1 MLINIL
7 IITIVVALAA
17 CYAFAIKYQYAKS
30 NLALREIQMQGVSKE
45 LKESHLLREQLLSS
59 IGDAVLMV
67 SSDGFILEANPS
79 AHGMLGGMLMGDTL
93 LARTL
98 CYDLNQL
105 LLLTVQTQLSQHSEL
120 VIPHPKRMVGSVRIS
135 PLSEHRPMAE
145 NTYLVVITDLSEVRH
160 LEQVRRDFVANV
172 SHELRTPLAAVRVNA
187 EALLDNPDI
196 PDATRT
202 KFLNAIIQ
210 QAIRLSNMTDDLL
223 ALANAEVH
231 PIASPTTFT
240 LAPMVTEVLDHLGN
254 RAQAAQVTI
263 SSSIDEEM
271 QITADKNYLEQIL
284 INLVDNG
291 IKYNKPGGTVTVT
304 ASAEPDQ
311 LLLRVADTGL
321 GISSSHLPR
330 IFERFYRVDKS
341 RSRASGGTGLGLA
354 IVRHL
359 VDAHGGDITV
369 DSLLG
374 EGTTFTVSFPQPHR
388 D

>member
-67 SSDGFILEANPS
+67 SSDGFILEASPS
-79 AHGMLGGMLMGDTL
+79 AHRMLGSLLMGDTL
-93 LARTL
+93 MARTL

-105 LLLTVQTQLSQHSEL
+105 LLLTVQTQQSQHAEL
-120 VIPHPKRMVGSVRIS
+120 VIPHPSRMVGSVRIS
-135 PLSEHRPMAE
+135 PLSEHRPMAD

-196 PDATRT
+196 PDGTRT

-210 QAIRLSNMTDDLL
+210 QAVRLSNMTDDLL
-223 ALANAEVH
+223 TLANAEVH
-231 PIASPTTFT
+231 PIASPTTFD
-240 LAPMVTEVLDHLGN
+240 LAPLVTEVLDHLGN
-254 RAQAAQVTI
+254 RAHTAQVAL
-263 SSSIDEEM
+263 SSSIDEGI

-304 ASAEPDQ
+304 ASSESDH

>member
-7 IITIVVALAA
+7 IITIAVALAA
-17 CYAFAIKYQYAKS
+17 CYAFVIKYQYAKS

-45 LKESHLLREQLLSS
+45 LKESHLLREQLLST

-67 SSDGFILEANPS
+67 SGDGFILEANPS
-79 AHGMLGGMLMGDTL
+79 AHRILGTMLMGDTL

-105 LLLTVQTQLSQHSEL
+105 LLRTVQTQTSQQAEL
-120 VIPHPKRMVGSVRIS
+120 VIPHPARMVGSVRIS
-135 PLSEHRPMAE
+135 PLSEHRPMAD

-196 PDATRT
+196 PDETRT

-210 QAIRLSNMTDDLL
+210 QSMRLSNMTDDLL

-231 PIASPTTFT
+231 PIASPTTFE
-240 LAPMVTEVLDHLGN
+240 LAPLVTEVLDHLSSN
-254 RAQAAQVTI
+254 AAAAQVI
-263 SSSIDEEM
+263 VSSDIDEHIL
-271 QITADKNYLEQIL
+271 ITADKNYLEQIL

-291 IKYNKPGGTVTVT
+291 IKYNKPGGSVTVT
-304 ASAEPDQ
+304 AAMEPNKLTLQ
-311 LLLRVADTGL
+311 VADTGL

-374 EGTTFTVSFPQPHR
+374 EGTTFTVCFPQPDR
-388 D
+388 N